1 MKIYIRLLSYAYPLA
16 FSLTSYIIFASLAI
30 IFGLLNFSLLIP
42 LLEVLFG
49 TVDGDSVK
57 QVVND
62 PSFEPTISYV
72 KDKFNYHFIS
82 IVDEY
87 GKIAA
92 LEFVCILIMITNLLK
107 GFFRYFATRVM
118 AFMRARLILNLR
130 KSIFEKVSDMHSGF
144 FAENKKGDLASR
156 MTSDI
161 QEVENS
167 IVNTISVVFREP
179 ATIIGY
185 FFLLFMMS
193 TELTLFTILV
203 LPTAGVAF
211 SKLIRKL
218 KKQASEVQIILG
230 DMLSTIDEAL
240 GAFKVIKGF
249 NAENYINNKF
259 EQQNKAYAHTLRSMS
274 LKREI
279 ASPLSEFVGVGMVA
293 GILFYGGTLVL
304 KEQSSLEPAEFITYI
319 VLLSQILIPMRLI
332 SSAISSIQRG
342 LEAGKRVLHIIDQKP
357 MITDKAQAVKIDK
370 FSNEIEFKDV
380 YFTYD
385 GDKEVLKGI
394 NFKLEKGQTIAL
406 VGPSGGGKSTIADLI
421 PRFYDPIKGTIS
433 MDGVSLTEANIKSV
447 RDHMGIVT
455 QESILFN
462 DTIANNISFAKTN
475 ATREEV
481 IQAAKIANAHDFI
494 MQAENGYDT
503 FIGDRGLKLSG
514 GQRQRISIAR
524 AVLKNPDIL
533 ILDEATSALDTESEK
548 LVQDALTNLL
558 KNRTS
563 IIIAHR
569 LSTIQHADK
578 ILVIKDGEIIEKGNH
593 ESLMTI
599 NEGVYR
605 KLNELQS
612 TI

>member
-1 MKIYIRLLSYAYPLA
+1 MKKLA
-16 FSLTSYIIFASLAI
+16 
-30 IFGLLNFSLLIP
+30 
-42 LLEVLFG
+42 
-49 TVDGDSVK
+49 
-57 QVVND
+57 
-62 PSFEPTISYV
+62 
-72 KDKFNYHFIS
+72 
-82 IVDEY
+82 
-87 GKIAA
+87 
-92 LEFVCILIMITNLLK
+92 
-107 GFFRYFATRVM
+107 
-118 AFMRARLILNLR
+118 
-130 KSIFEKVSDMHSGF
+130 DMHSGF

-569 LSTIQHADK
+569 LSTIPHADK

>member
-49 TVDGDSVK
+49 TVDGDNVK
-57 QVVND
+57 EVVSN

-370 FSNEIEFKDV
+370 FNSEIEFKDV
-380 YFTYD
+380 SFTYD
-385 GDKEVLKGI
+385 GEKEVLKGI
-394 NFKLEKGQTIAL
+394 NFKLEKGKTIAL

-421 PRFYDPIKGTIS
+421 PRFYDPIKGIIS
-433 MDGVSLTEANIKSV
+433 MDGISLTEANIKSV

-462 DTIANNISFAKTN
+462 DTIANNISFAKTE